1 MAHFPDAY
9 GEVLVLVPLR
19 NLPVKATSRLMKL
32 VRFIRPDHS
41 IGWGVQTAHGVQD
54 LLGADRSLPTSIVD
68 LIPKWSQYEQRIAG
82 LIKKLGVSS
91 DPLRLI
97 CPIDRPGKIICIGL
111 NYRDHAI
118 ETNTPIPD
126 EPIVFCKMPTAM
138 IGPEDS
144 IEVPSIS
151 NEVDYEAEL
160 VVVIGQTIKNAS
172 PEQAAAAIFG
182 YTAGNDVSARDWQ
195 KGKPGKQWF
204 LGKSFDTFAP
214 IGPAIALKES
224 IPNPGQLR
232 IQCRLNG
239 VTVQDG
245 NTRDLIFSPVE
256 LIRYVSQVIT
266 LCPGDVIFTGT
277 PAGVGAARTPPLF
290 LKHGDAVEIEIESI
304 GTLENPCITAR

>member
-1 MAHFPDAY
+1 VLSLLVHFPDAS
-9 GEVLVLVPLR
+9 GEVFVLVPQK

-32 VRFIRPDHS
+32 VRFIRPDQS

-54 LLGADRSLPTSIVD
+54 LLGADRSLPASIVD
-68 LIPKWSQYEQRIAG
+68 MIPKWNQYEQRITG
-82 LIKKLGVSS
+82 LIKKLGVST

-138 IGPEDS
+138 IGPEDA

-160 VVVIGQTIKNAS
+160 VVVIGQT
-172 PEQAAAAIFG
+172 
-182 YTAGNDVSARDWQ
+182 VR
-195 KGKPGKQWF
+195 KPGKQWF

-224 IPNPGQLR
+224 IPNPGNLR

-277 PAGVGAARTPPLF
+277 PAGVGAARTPPLV
-290 LKHGDAVEIEIESI
+290 LKSGDAVEIEIESI
-304 GTLENPCITAR
+304 GTLANPCITAP